1 MLLTISTTHQ
11 PATDLGY
18 LLFKHPDKCQTF
30 DLSFGTAQVFY
41 PEAGDTRCTVALVL
55 DINPVDLARGKAG
68 AKRQTLAAYVSD
80 RPYAAS
86 SFLSVAISQVFRT
99 AMTGRCEH
107 RQDLADTPIPLVA
120 KIPVLPSRGREGFL
134 RGLFE
139 PLGYQVDVCRLALDE
154 QFPDW
159 GNSSYFDVELT
170 QTIKLCD
177 LLRHLHVMIPVL
189 DDDKHYYVNE
199 DEIQKLLRHGEGWL
213 ATHPLKSEITSRY
226 LKRQR
231 GLTRDALAQIA
242 GEEVVAQTPQE
253 TPEEIVEKPMSLNQ
267 QRMETVIAA
276 LKTSGAQK
284 IVDLGCG
291 EGKLLKLLLQEP
303 TFSEILGMDVTYHAL
318 ESAQERVLARLPIH
332 QQGRLKLIQ
341 GSLNY
346 RDARIAGYD
355 AATVIEVIE
364 HMDLNRLRAFERVL
378 FEFAQPKLAIVTTPN
393 IEYNV
398 KFEQLPAGKLRHL
411 DHRFEWTRSE
421 FQHWAQEICS
431 NYKYSVEFGSIGEI
445 DPEVGSPTQ
454 MAIFRLELESS
465 AIGEILPTS

>member
-18 LLFKHPDKCQTF
+18 LLFKHPDKCQEF
-30 DLSFGTAQVFY
+30 NLSFGTARVFY
-41 PEAGDTRCTVALVL
+41 PEASDTKCTAALVL

-68 AKRQTLAAYVSD
+68 AKRQTLEAYVSD

-99 AMTGRCEH
+99 AMTGRCEQK
-107 RQDLADTPIPLVA
+107 QDIADTPIPLVA

-139 PLGYQVDVCRLALDE
+139 PLGYKVSVRRLALDE
-154 QFPDW
+154 TFPDW
-159 GNSSYFDVELT
+159 GNSSYFDVELSH
-170 QTIKLCD
+170 TIKLCD
-177 LLRHLHVMIPVL
+177 LLSHLHVMIPVL

-199 DEIQKLLRHGEGWL
+199 DEIEKLLRHGEGWL
-213 ATHPLKSEITSRY
+213 STHPLKEEITSRY

-242 GEEVVAQTPQE
+242 VEEVIEE
-253 TPEEIVEKPMSLNQ
+253 TPDLETSEEIIEKPISLNQ
-267 QRMETVIAA
+267 QRMETVVAA
-276 LKTSGAQK
+276 LKANGAQR

-291 EGKLLKLLLQEP
+291 EGKLLKLLLKEP
-303 TFSEILGMDVTYHAL
+303 TFQEILGMDVTYKSL
-318 ESAQERVLARLPIH
+318 EFAQERVLDKLPTH
-332 QQGRLKLIQ
+332 QKGRLQLIQ

-346 RDARIAGYD
+346 RDARITGYD

-364 HMDLNRLRAFERVL
+364 HMELDRLKAFERVL
-378 FEFAQPKLAIVTTPN
+378 FEFAQPKMAIVTTPN
-393 IEYNV
+393 VEYNV
-398 KFEQLPAGKLRHL
+398 KFENLPIGKLRHP

-421 FQHWAQEICS
+421 FQAWAQAVCDR
-431 NYKYSVEFGSIGEI
+431 YKYSVEFGSIGDI
-445 DPEVGSPTQ
+445 DSEVGSPTQ
-454 MAIFRLELESS
+454 MAIFQN
-465 AIGEILPTS
+465 IV

>member
-18 LLFKHPDKCQTF
+18 LLFKHPDKCQAF

-41 PEAGDTRCTVALVL
+41 PEASETKCTAALVL

-86 SFLSVAISQVFRT
+86 SFLSVAISQVFRS
-99 AMTGRCEH
+99 AMTGRCAEK
-107 RQDLADTPIPLVA
+107 QELADTPIPLVA

-139 PLGYQVDVCRLALDE
+139 PLGYQVNVRRLALDE
-154 QFPDW
+154 AFLDW

-170 QTIKLCD
+170 HTIRLSE
-177 LLRHLHVMIPVL
+177 LLSHLHVMIPVL

-199 DEIQKLLRHGEGWL
+199 DEIEKLLRHGEGWL
-213 ATHPLKSEITSRY
+213 ATHPLKEEITSRY

-242 GEEVVAQTPQE
+242 VEEIPVE
-253 TPEEIVEKPMSLNQ
+253 TPEQETSEDMIEKPISLNQ
-267 QRMETVIAA
+267 QRMEAVVDI
-276 LKTSGAQK
+276 LKTKGVQR

-291 EGKLLKLLLQEP
+291 EGKLLKLLLKEP
-303 TFSEILGMDVTYHAL
+303 TFTEILGMDVTYRSL
-318 ESAQERVLARLPIH
+318 EIAQERVLDKLPTH

-364 HMDLNRLRAFERVL
+364 HMELDRLAAFERVL
-378 FEFAQPKLAIVTTPN
+378 FEFARPKFAIVTTPN

-398 KFEQLPAGKLRHL
+398 KFENLPAGKLRHP
-411 DHRFEWTRSE
+411 DHRFEWTRSQ
-421 FQHWAQEICS
+421 FQNWAQAIS
-431 NYKYSVEFGSIGEI
+431 NKYKYSVEFGSIGEI
-445 DPEVGSPTQ
+445 DPIVGSPTQ
-454 MAIFRLELESS
+454 MAIFK
-465 AIGEILPTS
+465 AIV

>member
-18 LLFKHPDKCQTF
+18 LLFKHPAKCQAF
-30 DLSFGTAQVFY
+30 DLTFGTAQVFY
-41 PEAGDTRCTVALVL
+41 PEASDTRCTAALVL

-68 AKRQTLAAYVSD
+68 AKPQTLAAYVSD

-99 AMTGRCEH
+99 AMTGRCAEK
-107 RQDLADTPIPLVA
+107 QDLADTPIPLVA

-139 PLGYQVDVCRLALDE
+139 PLGYQVNVRRLPLDE
-154 QFPDW
+154 AFPEW

-170 QTIKLCD
+170 HTIKLCD
-177 LLRHLHVMIPVL
+177 LLSHLHVMIPVL

-199 DEIQKLLRHGEGWL
+199 DEIEKLLRHGEGWL
-213 ATHPLKSEITSRY
+213 STHPLKAEITSRY

-231 GLTRDALAQIA
+231 GLTIEALAQIA
-242 GEEVVAQTPQE
+242 VEEVPLEIPVE
-253 TPEEIVEKPMSLNQ
+253 TSEETIEQPISLNQ
-267 QRMETVIAA
+267 QRMETVIAV
-276 LKTSGAQK
+276 LKAHGVHK

-291 EGKLLKLLLQEP
+291 EGKLLKLLLKEP
-303 TFSEILGMDVTYHAL
+303 TFQSVLGMDVTYRAL
-318 ESAQERVLARLPIH
+318 EIAQQRVLEKLPPH
-332 QQGRLKLIQ
+332 QKGRLQLIQ

-364 HMDLNRLRAFERVL
+364 HMELDRLMAFERVL
-378 FEFAQPKLAIVTTPN
+378 FEFAKPKMAIVTTPN
-393 IEYNV
+393 VEYNV
-398 KFEQLPAGKLRHL
+398 KFENLPIGKFRHP
-411 DHRFEWTRSE
+411 DHRFEWTRIE
-421 FQHWAQEICS
+421 FQTWSQHIS
-431 NYKYSVEFGSIGEI
+431 SKYNYSVEFSSIGSI

-454 MAIFRLELESS
+454 MAIFTI
-465 AIGEILPTS
+465 AK

>member
-18 LLFKHPDKCQTF
+18 LLFKHPDKCQAF

-41 PEAGDTRCTVALVL
+41 PEASETKCTAALVL
-55 DINPVDLARGKAG
+55 DINPVDLARGKVG
-68 AKRQTLAAYVSD
+68 AKQQTLEAYVSD

-86 SFLSVAISQVFRT
+86 SFLSVAISQVFRS
-99 AMTGRCEH
+99 AMTGNCKD
-107 RQDLADTPIPLVA
+107 RQELADTEIPLVA
-120 KIPVLPSRGREGFL
+120 RIPVLPSRGREGFL

-139 PLGYQVDVCRLALDE
+139 PLGYEVNVRRLALDE
-154 QFPDW
+154 AFPDW

-170 QTIKLCD
+170 HTIKLSE
-177 LLRHLHVMIPVL
+177 LLSHLHVMIPVL

-199 DEIQKLLRHGEGWL
+199 DEIEKLLRHGEGWL
-213 ATHPLKSEITSRY
+213 GTHPLKEEITSRY

-242 GEEVVAQTPQE
+242 VEEVAVE
-253 TPEEIVEKPMSLNQ
+253 TPERETQEDIIEKPMSLNQ
-267 QRMETVIAA
+267 QRMETVVAA
-276 LKTSGAQK
+276 LKANGVQK

-291 EGKLLKLLLQEP
+291 EGKLLKLLLKEP
-303 TFSEILGMDVTYHAL
+303 TFQSILGMDVTYRSL
-318 ESAQERVLARLPIH
+318 EIARERVLDKLPTH
-332 QQGRLKLIQ
+332 QQGRLQLIQ

-364 HMDLNRLRAFERVL
+364 HMELDRLAAFERVL
-378 FEFAQPKLAIVTTPN
+378 FEFAKPRIAIVTTPN

-398 KFEQLPAGKLRHL
+398 KFENLPAGKLRHP

-421 FQHWAQEICS
+421 FQTWAQAIS
-431 NYKYSVEFGSIGEI
+431 NKYKYNVEFGSIGEI
-445 DPEVGSPTQ
+445 DAEVGSPTQ
-454 MAIFRLELESS
+454 MAIFISK
-465 AIGEILPTS
+465 

>member
-18 LLFKHPDKCQTF
+18 LLFKHPDKCQAF
-30 DLSFGTAQVFY
+30 NLAFGTAQVFY
-41 PEAGDTRCTVALVL
+41 PEASDTKCTAALVL

-99 AMTGRCEH
+99 AMTGRCE
-107 RQDLADTPIPLVA
+107 QKPELADTPIPLVA

-139 PLGYQVDVCRLALDE
+139 PLGYQVNVRRLALDDA
-154 QFPDW
+154 FPDW
-159 GNSSYFDVELT
+159 GHSSYFDVELSH
-170 QTIKLCD
+170 TIKLSE
-177 LLRHLHVMIPVL
+177 LLSHLHVMIPVL

-199 DEIQKLLRHGEGWL
+199 DEIEKLLRHGEGWL
-213 ATHPLKSEITSRY
+213 STHPLKEEITSRY

-242 GEEVVAQTPQE
+242 IEEVAEE
-253 TPEEIVEKPMSLNQ
+253 TPDRETSEDIIEKPISLNQ
-267 QRMETVIAA
+267 QRMETVVAA
-276 LKTSGAQK
+276 LKASGVQK

-291 EGKLLKLLLQEP
+291 EGKLLKLLLKEP
-303 TFSEILGMDVTYHAL
+303 TFPEILGMDVTYKSL
-318 ESAQERVLARLPIH
+318 EFAQERVLDKLPTH
-332 QQGRLKLIQ
+332 QKGRLQLIQ

-364 HMDLNRLRAFERVL
+364 HMELDRLKAFERVL
-378 FEFAQPKLAIVTTPN
+378 FEFARPKIAIVTTPN

-398 KFEQLPAGKLRHL
+398 KFENLPVGKLRHP
-411 DHRFEWTRSE
+411 DHRFEWTRVE
-421 FQHWAQEICS
+421 FQNWAQEIS
-431 NYKYSVEFGSIGEI
+431 ERYKYSVEFGSIGII
-445 DPEVGSPTQ
+445 DPEIGSPTQ
-454 MAIFRLELESS
+454 MAIFT
-465 AIGEILPTS
+465 AKV

>member
-18 LLFKHPDKCQTF
+18 LLFKHPDKCQAF

-41 PEAGDTRCTVALVL
+41 PEASETKCTAALVL

-68 AKRQTLAAYVSD
+68 AKKQTLEAYVSD

-86 SFLSVAISQVFRT
+86 SFLSVAISQVFRS
-99 AMTGRCEH
+99 AMTGNCKD
-107 RQDLADTPIPLVA
+107 RQELADTPIPLVA

-139 PLGYQVDVCRLALDE
+139 PLGYQVNVRRLALDE
-154 QFPDW
+154 AFPDW

-170 QTIKLCD
+170 HTIRLSE
-177 LLRHLHVMIPVL
+177 LLSHLHVMIPVL

-199 DEIQKLLRHGEGWL
+199 DEIEKLLRHGEGWL
-213 ATHPLKSEITSRY
+213 GTHPLKEEITSRY

-242 GEEVVAQTPQE
+242 VEEVAVE
-253 TPEEIVEKPMSLNQ
+253 TPERENQEDIIEKPISLNQ
-267 QRMETVIAA
+267 QRMEAVVNV
-276 LKTSGAQK
+276 LKANGVQK

-291 EGKLLKLLLQEP
+291 EGKLLKLLLKEP
-303 TFSEILGMDVTYHAL
+303 TFQSILGMDVTYRSL
-318 ESAQERVLARLPIH
+318 EIAQERVLDKLPTH
-332 QQGRLKLIQ
+332 QKGRLQLIQ

-364 HMDLNRLRAFERVL
+364 HMELDRLKAFERVL
-378 FEFAQPKLAIVTTPN
+378 FEFAKPRIAIVTTPN

-398 KFEQLPAGKLRHL
+398 KFENLPVGKLRHP

-421 FQHWAQEICS
+421 FQNWAQAIS
-431 NYKYSVEFGSIGEI
+431 DKYQYSVEFGSIGEI
-445 DPEVGSPTQ
+445 DAEVGSPTQ
-454 MAIFRLELESS
+454 MALF
-465 AIGEILPTS
+465 TVK

>member
-18 LLFKHPDKCQTF
+18 LLFKHPDKCQAF

-41 PEAGDTRCTVALVL
+41 PEASDTKCTAALVL

-99 AMTGRCEH
+99 AMTGRCEQK
-107 RQDLADTPIPLVA
+107 QDLADTPIPLVA

-139 PLGYQVDVCRLALDE
+139 PLGYQVNVRRLALDE
-154 QFPDW
+154 TFPDW

-170 QTIKLCD
+170 HTIKLSD
-177 LLRHLHVMIPVL
+177 LLSHLHVMIPVL

-199 DEIQKLLRHGEGWL
+199 DEIEKLLRHGEGWL
-213 ATHPLKSEITSRY
+213 ATHPLKEEITSRY

-242 GEEVVAQTPQE
+242 IEEVAEE
-253 TPEEIVEKPMSLNQ
+253 TPDRETQEEIIEKPISLNQ
-267 QRMETVIAA
+267 QRMETVVAA
-276 LKTSGAQK
+276 LKANGVQK

-291 EGKLLKLLLQEP
+291 EGKLLKLLLKEP
-303 TFSEILGMDVTYHAL
+303 TFQEILGMDVTYKSL
-318 ESAQERVLARLPIH
+318 EFAQERVLDKLPTH
-332 QQGRLKLIQ
+332 QKGRLQLIQ

-355 AATVIEVIE
+355 VATVIEVIE
-364 HMDLNRLRAFERVL
+364 HMELDRLKAFERVL
-378 FEFAQPKLAIVTTPN
+378 FEFARPKIAIVTTPN

-398 KFEQLPAGKLRHL
+398 KFENLPVGKLRHP
-411 DHRFEWTRSE
+411 DHRFEWTRGE
-421 FQHWAQEICS
+421 FQNWAQVIS
-431 NYKYSVEFGSIGEI
+431 ANYKYSVEFGSIGDI

-454 MAIFRLELESS
+454 MAIFKVIAS
-465 AIGEILPTS
+465 

>member
-18 LLFKHPDKCQTF
+18 LLFKHPDKCQSF
-30 DLSFGTAQVFY
+30 DLNFGTAEVFY
-41 PEAGDTRCTVALVL
+41 PEASAEKCTAALVL
-55 DINPVDLARGKAG
+55 DINPVDLARGKVG
-68 AKRQTLAAYVSD
+68 AKRQQTLEAYVSD

-99 AMTGRCEH
+99 AMTGRCEQ

-120 KIPVLPSRGREGFL
+120 KIPVLPSRGRESFL

-139 PLGYQVDVCRLALDE
+139 PLGYQVRVQRLTLDDA
-154 QFPDW
+154 FPEW

-170 QTIKLCD
+170 NTIRLRD
-177 LLRHLHVMIPVL
+177 LLSHLHVMIPVL

-199 DEIQKLLRHGEGWL
+199 DEIEKLLRHGEGWL
-213 ATHPLKSEITSRY
+213 DSHPLKIEIVSRY

-231 GLTRDALAQIA
+231 GLTRAALAQISA
-242 GEEVVAQTPQE
+242 EEAAVE
-253 TPEEIVEKPMSLNQ
+253 TPERESHEDIIEQPMSLNQ
-267 QRMETVIAA
+267 QRLETVVAT
-276 LKTSGAQK
+276 LKAHGVQK

-291 EGKLLKLLLQEP
+291 EGKLLKLLLTEP
-303 TFSEILGMDVTYHAL
+303 TFQEILGMDVTYSSL
-318 ESAQERVLARLPIH
+318 EIAQERVLEKLPIH

-364 HMDLNRLRAFERVL
+364 HLELDRLQAFERVL
-378 FEFAQPKLAIVTTPN
+378 FEFAQPRLAIVTTPN
-393 IEYNV
+393 VEYNV
-398 KFEQLPAGKLRHL
+398 KFENLPPGKLRHL

-421 FQHWAQEICS
+421 FEIWAREIS
-431 NYKYSVEFGSIGEI
+431 TKYNYGVEFGSIGNL
-445 DPEVGSPTQ
+445 DPLVGAPTQ
-454 MAIFRLELESS
+454 MAIFKLIEN
-465 AIGEILPTS
+465 

>member
-18 LLFKHPDKCQTF
+18 LLFKHPDKCQAF
-30 DLSFGTAQVFY
+30 NLAFGTAQVFY
-41 PEAGDTRCTVALVL
+41 PEASDTKCTAAMVL

-68 AKRQTLAAYVSD
+68 AKKQTLAAYVSD

-99 AMTGRCEH
+99 AMTGRCE
-107 RQDLADTPIPLVA
+107 QKPDLADTPIPLVA

-139 PLGYQVDVCRLALDE
+139 PLGYQVNVRRLALDE
-154 QFPDW
+154 AFPDW

-170 QTIKLCD
+170 HTIKLSD
-177 LLRHLHVMIPVL
+177 LLSHLHVMIPVL

-199 DEIQKLLRHGEGWL
+199 DEIEKLLRHGEGWL
-213 ATHPLKSEITSRY
+213 ATHPLKEEITSRY

-242 GEEVVAQTPQE
+242 IEEVIKE
-253 TPEEIVEKPMSLNQ
+253 TPDLETSEDIIEKPISLNQ
-267 QRMETVIAA
+267 QRMETVVAA
-276 LKTSGAQK
+276 LQANGAHR

-291 EGKLLKLLLQEP
+291 EGKLLKLLLKEP
-303 TFSEILGMDVTYHAL
+303 TFQEILGMDVTYKSL
-318 ESAQERVLARLPIH
+318 EFAQERVLDKLPTH
-332 QQGRLKLIQ
+332 QKGRLQLIQ

-364 HMDLNRLRAFERVL
+364 HMELDRLKAFERVL
-378 FEFAQPKLAIVTTPN
+378 FEFARPKIAIVTTPN
-393 IEYNV
+393 VEYNV
-398 KFEQLPAGKLRHL
+398 KFENLPAGKLRHP
-411 DHRFEWTRSE
+411 DHRFEWTRAE
-421 FQHWAQEICS
+421 FQNWAQLIS
-431 NYKYSVEFGSIGEI
+431 DRYKYSVEFESIGDV
-445 DPEVGSPTQ
+445 DPALGSPTQ
-454 MAIFRLELESS
+454 MAIFT
-465 AIGEILPTS
+465 ATV

>member
-18 LLFKHPDKCQTF
+18 LLFKHPDKCQAF
-30 DLSFGTAQVFY
+30 NLAFGTAQVFY
-41 PEAGDTRCTVALVL
+41 PEASETKCTAALVL

-68 AKRQTLAAYVSD
+68 AKRQTLEAYVSD

-99 AMTGRCEH
+99 AMTGRCEQK
-107 RQDLADTPIPLVA
+107 QDVADTPIPLVA
-120 KIPVLPSRGREGFL
+120 RIPVLPSRGREGFL

-139 PLGYQVDVCRLALDE
+139 PLGYQVNLQRLALDAA
-154 QFPDW
+154 FPDW

-170 QTIKLCD
+170 HTIKLSE
-177 LLRHLHVMIPVL
+177 LLSHLHVMIPVL

-199 DEIQKLLRHGEGWL
+199 DEIEKLLRHGEGWL
-213 ATHPLKSEITSRY
+213 ATHPLKEEITSRY

-242 GEEVVAQTPQE
+242 IEEVIKE
-253 TPEEIVEKPMSLNQ
+253 TPDRETSEDIIEKPISLNQ
-267 QRMETVIAA
+267 QRMETVVAA
-276 LKTSGAQK
+276 LKANGVQK

-291 EGKLLKLLLQEP
+291 EGKLLKLLLKEP
-303 TFSEILGMDVTYHAL
+303 TFQEILGMDVTYRSL
-318 ESAQERVLARLPIH
+318 EFARERVLDKLPTH
-332 QQGRLKLIQ
+332 QKGRLQLIQ

-346 RDARIAGYD
+346 RDTRIASYD

-364 HMDLNRLRAFERVL
+364 HMELDRLKNFERVL
-378 FEFAQPKLAIVTTPN
+378 FEYAQPHIAIVTTPN

-398 KFEQLPAGKLRHL
+398 KFENLPVGKLRHP
-411 DHRFEWTRSE
+411 DHRFEWTRIE
-421 FQHWAQEICS
+421 FQNWAQLIS
-431 NYKYSVEFGSIGEI
+431 DRYKYSVEFGSIGDI
-445 DPEVGSPTQ
+445 DPIVGAPTQ
-454 MAIFRLELESS
+454 MVIF
-465 AIGEILPTS
+465 TKVT

>member
-18 LLFKHPDKCQTF
+18 LLFKHPDKCQAF
-30 DLSFGTAQVFY
+30 DLSFGTARVFY
-41 PEAGDTRCTVALVL
+41 PEASDTKCTAALVL

-68 AKRQTLAAYVSD
+68 AKRQTLEAYVSD

-99 AMTGRCEH
+99 AMTGRCEQ

-139 PLGYQVDVCRLALDE
+139 PLGYQVRVRRLTLDAA
-154 QFPDW
+154 FPDW
-159 GNSSYFDVELT
+159 GNSSYYDVELT
-170 QTIKLCD
+170 HTIKLCD
-177 LLRHLHVMIPVL
+177 LLSHLHVMIPVL

-199 DEIQKLLRHGEGWL
+199 DEIEKLLRHGEGWL
-213 ATHPLKSEITSRY
+213 ATHPLKEEITSRY

-231 GLTRDALAQIA
+231 GLTRDALAQISI
-242 GEEVVAQTPQE
+242 EEIAVETAEQE
-253 TPEEIVEKPMSLNQ
+253 TSEEIIEKPISLNQ
-267 QRMETVIAA
+267 QRMETVVAA
-276 LKTSGAQK
+276 LKTNGVQR

-291 EGKLLKLLLQEP
+291 EGKLLKLLLKEP
-303 TFSEILGMDVTYHAL
+303 TFQEILGMDVTYRSL
-318 ESAQERVLARLPIH
+318 ELATERVLDRLPTH
-332 QQGRLKLIQ
+332 QKGRLQLIQ

-364 HMDLNRLRAFERVL
+364 HMELDRLAAFERVL
-378 FEFAQPKLAIVTTPN
+378 FEFAQPRIAIVTTPN

-398 KFEQLPAGKLRHL
+398 KFDNLPADKLRHP
-411 DHRFEWTRSE
+411 DHRFEWTRAE
-421 FQHWAQEICS
+421 FQNWAKLIVDRYQ
-431 NYKYSVEFGSIGEI
+431 YSVEFHSIGNV

-454 MAIFRLELESS
+454 MAIF
-465 AIGEILPTS
+465 TVT

>member
-18 LLFKHPDKCQTF
+18 LLFKHPDKCQAFNLT
-30 DLSFGTAQVFY
+30 FGTAHVFY
-41 PEAGDTRCTVALVL
+41 PEASDTKCTAALVL

-68 AKRQTLAAYVSD
+68 ANRQTLAAYVSD

-99 AMTGRCEH
+99 AMTGRCEQK
-107 RQDLADTPIPLVA
+107 QDLADTPIPLVA

-139 PLGYQVDVCRLALDE
+139 PLGYEVNVRRLALDE
-154 QFPDW
+154 AFPDW

-170 QTIKLCD
+170 HTIKLSD
-177 LLRHLHVMIPVL
+177 LLSHLHVMIPVL

-199 DEIQKLLRHGEGWL
+199 DEIEKLLRHGEGWL
-213 ATHPLKSEITSRY
+213 STHPLKEEITSRY

-242 GEEVVAQTPQE
+242 IEEVAEE
-253 TPEEIVEKPMSLNQ
+253 TPDRETSEDIIEKPISLNQ
-267 QRMETVIAA
+267 QRMETVVAT
-276 LKTSGAQK
+276 LKANGVQK

-291 EGKLLKLLLQEP
+291 EGKLLKLLLKEP
-303 TFSEILGMDVTYHAL
+303 TFQSILGMDVTYKSL
-318 ESAQERVLARLPIH
+318 EFARERVLDKLPTH
-332 QQGRLKLIQ
+332 QKGRLQLIQ

-364 HMDLNRLRAFERVL
+364 HMELDRLQAFERVL
-378 FEFAQPKLAIVTTPN
+378 FEFARPKIAIVTTPN

-398 KFEQLPAGKLRHL
+398 KFENLPVGKLRHP
-411 DHRFEWTRSE
+411 DHRFEWTRVE
-421 FQHWAQEICS
+421 FQDWAQGVGNS
-431 NYKYSVEFGSIGEI
+431 YKYSVEFGSIGEL

-454 MAIFRLELESS
+454 MVIFTAEYS
-465 AIGEILPTS
+465 

>member
-1 MLLTISTTHQ
+1 MLLTISSTHQ

-18 LLFKHPDKCQTF
+18 LLFKHPDKCQAF

-41 PEAGDTRCTVALVL
+41 PEASDTKCTVALVL

-99 AMTGRCEH
+99 AMTGRCEQ

-139 PLGYQVDVCRLALDE
+139 PLGYQVNVRRLALDPA
-154 QFPDW
+154 FPDW

-170 QTIKLCD
+170 HTIKLCD
-177 LLRHLHVMIPVL
+177 LLSHLHVMIPVL

-199 DEIQKLLRHGEGWL
+199 DEIEKLLRHGEGWL
-213 ATHPLKSEITSRY
+213 ATHPLKAEITSRY

-242 GEEVVAQTPQE
+242 VEELPVE
-253 TPEEIVEKPMSLNQ
+253 TPERETQEEIIEKPMSLNQ
-267 QRMETVIAA
+267 QRMETVVAA
-276 LKTSGAQK
+276 LTANGANK

-291 EGKLLKLLLQEP
+291 EGKLLKLLLKEP
-303 TFSEILGMDVTYHAL
+303 TFQSILGMDVTYRSL
-318 ESAQERVLARLPIH
+318 EFAQERVLDKLPTH
-332 QQGRLKLIQ
+332 QQGRLQLIQ

-364 HMDLNRLRAFERVL
+364 HMELDRLRAFERVL
-378 FEFAQPKLAIVTTPN
+378 FEFAQPRIAIVTTPN

-398 KFEQLPAGKLRHL
+398 KFENLPTGKLRHP

-421 FQHWAQEICS
+421 FQNWAQLIIDR
-431 NYKYSVEFGSIGEI
+431 YKYSVEFRAIGEL
-445 DPEVGSPTQ
+445 DAEVGSPTQ
-454 MAIFRLELESS
+454 MAIFT
-465 AIGEILPTS
+465 AIV

>member
-18 LLFKHPDKCQTF
+18 LLFKHPDKCQAF
-30 DLSFGTAQVFY
+30 NLSFGTAQVFY
-41 PEAGDTRCTVALVL
+41 PEASDTKCTAALVL

-99 AMTGRCEH
+99 AMTGRCE
-107 RQDLADTPIPLVA
+107 QKPDLADTPIPLVA

-139 PLGYQVDVCRLALDE
+139 PLGYEVNVRRLALDE
-154 QFPDW
+154 TFPDW

-170 QTIKLCD
+170 HTIKLSD
-177 LLRHLHVMIPVL
+177 LLSHLHVMIPVL

-199 DEIQKLLRHGEGWL
+199 DEIEKLLRHGEGWL
-213 ATHPLKSEITSRY
+213 ATHPLKEEITSRY

-242 GEEVVAQTPQE
+242 VEEVPEE
-253 TPEEIVEKPMSLNQ
+253 TPDRETSEDIIEKPISLNQ
-267 QRMETVIAA
+267 QRMENVVAA
-276 LKTSGAQK
+276 LKENGVQK

-291 EGKLLKLLLQEP
+291 EGKLLKLLLKEP
-303 TFSEILGMDVTYHAL
+303 TFQEILGMDVTYKSL
-318 ESAQERVLARLPIH
+318 EFAQERVLDKLPTH
-332 QQGRLKLIQ
+332 QKGRLQLIQ

-364 HMDLNRLRAFERVL
+364 HMELDRLKAFERVL
-378 FEFAQPKLAIVTTPN
+378 FEFARPKIAIVTTPN
-393 IEYNV
+393 VEYNV
-398 KFEQLPAGKLRHL
+398 KFENLPAGKLRHP
-411 DHRFEWTRSE
+411 DHRFEWTRAE
-421 FQHWAQEICS
+421 FQTWAKLISDRYQ
-431 NYKYSVEFGSIGEI
+431 YSVEFGSIGNI

-454 MAIFRLELESS
+454 MAIFKTIAS
-465 AIGEILPTS
+465 

>member
-18 LLFKHPDKCQTF
+18 LLFKHPDKCQAF
-30 DLSFGTAQVFY
+30 DLAFGTAQVFY
-41 PEAGDTRCTVALVL
+41 PEASDTKCTAALVL

-99 AMTGRCEH
+99 AMTGRCEQ
-107 RQDLADTPIPLVA
+107 RPDLADTPIPLVA

-139 PLGYQVDVCRLALDE
+139 PLGYQVDVQRLALDTA
-154 QFPDW
+154 FPDW

-170 QTIKLCD
+170 HTIKLCD
-177 LLRHLHVMIPVL
+177 LLSHLHVMIPVL

-199 DEIQKLLRHGEGWL
+199 DEIEKLLRHGEGWL
-213 ATHPLKSEITSRY
+213 STHPLKEEITSRY

-242 GEEVVAQTPQE
+242 IEEVTEETPDRE
-253 TPEEIVEKPMSLNQ
+253 TPEDIIEKPISLNQ
-267 QRMETVIAA
+267 QRMETVVAA
-276 LKTSGAQK
+276 LTANGVQK

-291 EGKLLKLLLQEP
+291 EGKLLKLLLKEP
-303 TFSEILGMDVTYHAL
+303 TFQSILGMDVTYRSL
-318 ESAQERVLARLPIH
+318 EFAQERVLDRLPTH
-332 QQGRLKLIQ
+332 QKGRLQLIQ
-341 GSLNY
+341 GSLTY

-364 HMDLNRLRAFERVL
+364 HMELDRLTAF
-378 FEFAQPKLAIVTTPN
+378 AS
-393 IEYNV
+393 
-398 KFEQLPAGKLRHL
+398 
-411 DHRFEWTRSE
+411 RS
-421 FQHWAQEICS
+421 
-431 NYKYSVEFGSIGEI
+431 
-445 DPEVGSPTQ
+445 
-454 MAIFRLELESS
+454 
-465 AIGEILPTS
+465 

>member
-18 LLFKHPDKCQTF
+18 LLFKHPEKCQAF
-30 DLSFGTAQVFY
+30 DLAFGTAQVFY
-41 PEAGDTRCTVALVL
+41 PEATETKCTAALVL

-68 AKRQTLAAYVSD
+68 ANRQTLAAYVSD

-99 AMTGRCEH
+99 AMMGRCEQK
-107 RQDLADTPIPLVA
+107 QDLADTPIPLVA

-139 PLGYQVDVCRLALDE
+139 PLGYTVNVHRLELDPA
-154 QFPDW
+154 FPDW

-170 QTIKLCD
+170 HTIKLCE
-177 LLRHLHVMIPVL
+177 LLSHLHVMIPVL

-199 DEIQKLLRHGEGWL
+199 DEIEKLLRHGAGWL
-213 ATHPLKSEITSRY
+213 ATHPLKAEITSRY

-242 GEEVVAQTPQE
+242 VEEVAATPEQE
-253 TPEEIVEKPMSLNQ
+253 TLEEIVEQPISLNQ
-267 QRMETVIAA
+267 QRMETVVAT
-276 LKTSGAQK
+276 LKTNGVQR

-291 EGKLLKLLLQEP
+291 EGKLLKLLLKEP
-303 TFSEILGMDVTYHAL
+303 TFQEILGMDVTYRAL
-318 ESAQERVLARLPIH
+318 EIAQERVLAKLPNH
-332 QQGRLKLIQ
+332 QKGRLQLIQ

-364 HMDLNRLRAFERVL
+364 HLELDRLKAFERVL
-378 FEFAQPKLAIVTTPN
+378 FEFAQPRIAIVTTPN
-393 IEYNV
+393 VEYNV
-398 KFEQLPAGKLRHL
+398 KFEQLPAGKLRHP

-421 FQHWAQEICS
+421 FHNWAQSIS
-431 NYKYSVEFGSIGEI
+431 DRYKYMVKFGSIGSI
-445 DPEVGSPTQ
+445 DPVVGSPTQ
-454 MAIFRLELESS
+454 MAIFT
-465 AIGEILPTS
+465 AI

>member
-18 LLFKHPDKCQTF
+18 LLFKHPDKCQAF
-30 DLSFGTAQVFY
+30 NLSFGTAQVFY
-41 PEAGDTRCTVALVL
+41 PEASDTKCTAALVL

-68 AKRQTLAAYVSD
+68 AKKQTLAAYVSD

-99 AMTGRCEH
+99 AMTGRCE
-107 RQDLADTPIPLVA
+107 QKPDLADTPIPLVA

-139 PLGYQVDVCRLALDE
+139 PLGYQVDVRRLALDE
-154 QFPDW
+154 AFPDW

-170 QTIKLCD
+170 HTIKLCD
-177 LLRHLHVMIPVL
+177 LLSHLHVMIPVL

-199 DEIQKLLRHGEGWL
+199 DEIEKLLRHGEGWL
-213 ATHPLKSEITSRY
+213 STHPLKEEITSRY

-242 GEEVVAQTPQE
+242 IEEVPEE
-253 TPEEIVEKPMSLNQ
+253 TPDRETSEDIIEKPISLNQ
-267 QRMETVIAA
+267 QRMETVVAT
-276 LKTSGAQK
+276 LKANGVNK

-291 EGKLLKLLLQEP
+291 EGKLLKLLLKEP
-303 TFSEILGMDVTYHAL
+303 TFQEILGMDVTYKSL
-318 ESAQERVLARLPIH
+318 EFAQERVLDKLPTH
-332 QQGRLKLIQ
+332 QKGRLQLIQ

-364 HMDLNRLRAFERVL
+364 HMELDRLKAFERVL
-378 FEFAQPKLAIVTTPN
+378 FEFARPKIAIVTTPN

-398 KFEQLPAGKLRHL
+398 KFENLPAGKLRHP
-411 DHRFEWTRSE
+411 DHRFEWTRAE
-421 FQHWAQEICS
+421 FQNWAQLIS
-431 NYKYSVEFGSIGEI
+431 DRYKYNVEFGSIGDV
-445 DPEVGSPTQ
+445 DPDVGSPTQ
-454 MAIFRLELESS
+454 MAIFKTIAS
-465 AIGEILPTS
+465 

>member
-18 LLFKHPDKCQTF
+18 LLFKHPEKCQAF
-30 DLSFGTAQVFY
+30 ELSFGTAQVFY
-41 PEAGDTRCTVALVL
+41 PEASETSCTAALVL

-68 AKRQTLAAYVSD
+68 AKRQTLEAYVSD

-99 AMTGRCEH
+99 AMTGRCAEK
-107 RQDLADTPIPLVA
+107 QDLADTPIPLVA
-120 KIPVLPSRGREGFL
+120 RIPVLPSRGREGFL

-139 PLGYQVDVCRLALDE
+139 PLGYQVRVQRLELDTA
-154 QFPDW
+154 FPDW
-159 GNSSYFDVELT
+159 GNSSYYDVELT
-170 QTIKLCD
+170 HTIKLCD
-177 LLRHLHVMIPVL
+177 LLSHLHVMIPVL

-199 DEIQKLLRHGEGWL
+199 DEIEKLLRHGEGWL
-213 ATHPLKSEITSRY
+213 STHPLKAEITSRY

-242 GEEVVAQTPQE
+242 VEEVATATPEQE
-253 TPEEIVEKPMSLNQ
+253 TQEEIIEQPLSLNQ
-267 QRMETVIAA
+267 QRMESVVAV
-276 LKTSGAQK
+276 LKANSVQK

-291 EGKLLKLLLQEP
+291 EGKLLKLLLKEP
-303 TFSEILGMDVTYHAL
+303 TFSEILGMDVTFRSL
-318 ESAQERVLARLPIH
+318 EYAQERVLERLPSH
-332 QQGRLKLIQ
+332 QKGRLQLIQ
-341 GSLNY
+341 GSLTY

-364 HMDLNRLRAFERVL
+364 HMELDRLPAFERVL
-378 FEFAQPKLAIVTTPN
+378 FEFAQPRLAIVTTPN

-398 KFEQLPAGKLRHL
+398 KFENLPIGKLRHP
-411 DHRFEWTRSE
+411 DHRFEWTRVE
-421 FQHWAQEICS
+421 FQTWAQLVS
-431 NYKYSVEFGSIGEI
+431 DRYKYSVEFQPIGNV

-454 MAIFRLELESS
+454 MAIFI
-465 AIGEILPTS
+465 ATA

>member
-18 LLFKHPDKCQTF
+18 LLFKHPDKCQSF
-30 DLSFGTAQVFY
+30 NLAFGTAQVFY
-41 PEAGDTRCTVALVL
+41 PEASDTKCTAALVL

-99 AMTGRCEH
+99 AMTGRCE
-107 RQDLADTPIPLVA
+107 QKPDLAATPIPLVA

-139 PLGYQVDVCRLALDE
+139 PLGYQVNVRRLALDE
-154 QFPDW
+154 AFPDW

-170 QTIKLCD
+170 HTIKLCD
-177 LLRHLHVMIPVL
+177 LLSHLHVMIPVL

-199 DEIQKLLRHGEGWL
+199 DEIEKLLRHGEGWL
-213 ATHPLKSEITSRY
+213 STHPLKEEITSRY

-242 GEEVVAQTPQE
+242 IEEVPEE
-253 TPEEIVEKPMSLNQ
+253 TPDRETSEDIIEKPISLNQ
-267 QRMETVIAA
+267 QRIETVVAT
-276 LKTSGAQK
+276 LKANGVNK

-291 EGKLLKLLLQEP
+291 EGKLLKLLLKEP
-303 TFSEILGMDVTYHAL
+303 TFQAILGMDVTYKSL
-318 ESAQERVLARLPIH
+318 EFAQERVLDKLPMH
-332 QQGRLKLIQ
+332 QKGRLQLIQ

-364 HMDLNRLRAFERVL
+364 HMELDRLKAFERVL
-378 FEFAQPKLAIVTTPN
+378 FEFARPKIAIVTTPN

-398 KFEQLPAGKLRHL
+398 KFENLPAGKLRHP
-411 DHRFEWTRSE
+411 DHRFEWTRAE
-421 FQHWAQEICS
+421 FQAWAQLIS
-431 NYKYSVEFGSIGEI
+431 DRYKYNVEFGSIGNV
-445 DPEVGSPTQ
+445 DPVVGSPTQ
-454 MAIFRLELESS
+454 MAIFI
-465 AIGEILPTS
+465 ATV

>member
-18 LLFKHPDKCQTF
+18 LLFKHPDKCQAF
-30 DLSFGTAQVFY
+30 DLAFGTARVFY
-41 PEAGDTRCTVALVL
+41 PEASDTKCTAALVL

-99 AMTGRCEH
+99 AMTGRCAEK
-107 RQDLADTPIPLVA
+107 QDLADTPIPLVA
-120 KIPVLPSRGREGFL
+120 RIPVLPSRGREGFL

-139 PLGYQVDVCRLALDE
+139 PLGYQVRVSRLALDSA
-154 QFPDW
+154 FPEW

-170 QTIKLCD
+170 HTIKLCD
-177 LLRHLHVMIPVL
+177 LLSHLHVMIPVL

-199 DEIQKLLRHGEGWL
+199 DEIEKLLRHGEGWL
-213 ATHPLKSEITSRY
+213 STHPLKQEITSRY

-231 GLTRDALAQIA
+231 GLTLEALAQIA
-242 GEEVVAQTPQE
+242 VEEIPVE
-253 TPEEIVEKPMSLNQ
+253 TPEQATSEDEIEKPISLNQ
-267 QRMETVIAA
+267 QRMEAVVAA
-276 LKTSGAQK
+276 LIANGVQK

-291 EGKLLKLLLQEP
+291 EGKLLKLLLKEP
-303 TFSEILGMDVTYHAL
+303 TFQSVLGMDVTYRAL
-318 ESAQERVLARLPIH
+318 EIAQQRVLDKLPVH
-332 QQGRLKLIQ
+332 QKGRLQLIQ

-364 HMDLNRLRAFERVL
+364 HMELDRLPAFERVL
-378 FEFAQPKLAIVTTPN
+378 FEFAKPKIAIVTTPN

-398 KFEQLPAGKLRHL
+398 KFENLPVGKLRHA
-411 DHRFEWTRSE
+411 DHRFEWTRVE
-421 FQHWAQEICS
+421 FQTWAQDIS
-431 NYKYSVEFGSIGEI
+431 NKYNYSVEFSSIGSI

-454 MAIFRLELESS
+454 MAIFTI
-465 AIGEILPTS
+465 AC

>member
-18 LLFKHPDKCQTF
+18 LLFKHPDKCQAF
-30 DLSFGTAQVFY
+30 DLAFGTAQVFY
-41 PEAGDTRCTVALVL
+41 PEASDTKCTAALVL

-99 AMTGRCEH
+99 AMTGRCEQK
-107 RQDLADTPIPLVA
+107 QDLANTPIPLVA
-120 KIPVLPSRGREGFL
+120 RILVLPSRGREGFL

-139 PLGYQVDVCRLALDE
+139 PLGYEVDVRRLALDE
-154 QFPDW
+154 TFPDW
-159 GNSSYFDVELT
+159 GDSSYFDVELRH
-170 QTIKLCD
+170 TIKLCD
-177 LLRHLHVMIPVL
+177 LLSHLHVMIPVL

-199 DEIQKLLRHGEGWL
+199 DEIEKLLRHGEGWL
-213 ATHPLKSEITSRY
+213 ATHPLKAEITSRY
-226 LKRQR
+226 LKHQR

-242 GEEVVAQTPQE
+242 IEEVTEESPDRE
-253 TPEEIVEKPMSLNQ
+253 TSEDIIEQPISLNQ
-267 QRMETVIAA
+267 QRLATVIAT
-276 LKTSGAQK
+276 LKINSAQK

-303 TFSEILGMDVTYHAL
+303 TFQSILGMDVTYRSL
-318 ESAQERVLARLPIH
+318 EYAQERVIERLPTH
-332 QQGRLKLIQ
+332 QKGRLQLIQ

-364 HMDLNRLRAFERVL
+364 HMKLDRLPAFERVL
-378 FEFAQPKLAIVTTPN
+378 FEFARPKIAIVTTPN

-398 KFEQLPAGKLRHL
+398 KFENLPVGKLRHP
-411 DHRFEWTRSE
+411 DRRFEWTRVE
-421 FQHWAQEICS
+421 FQAWARLITDRYQ
-431 NYKYSVEFGSIGEI
+431 YSVEFESIGNV

-454 MAIFRLELESS
+454 MAIFK
-465 AIGEILPTS
+465 AIG

>member
-18 LLFKHPDKCQTF
+18 LLFKHPDKCQAF
-30 DLSFGTAQVFY
+30 NLAFGTAQVFY
-41 PEAGDTRCTVALVL
+41 PEASDTICTAALVL

-99 AMTGRCEH
+99 AMTGRCE
-107 RQDLADTPIPLVA
+107 QKPELADTPIPLVA

-139 PLGYQVDVCRLALDE
+139 PLGYKVNVRRLALDE
-154 QFPDW
+154 AFPDW
-159 GNSSYFDVELT
+159 GNSAYFDVELSH
-170 QTIKLCD
+170 TIKLSE
-177 LLRHLHVMIPVL
+177 LLSHLHVMIPVL

-199 DEIQKLLRHGEGWL
+199 DEIEKLLRHGEGWL
-213 ATHPLKSEITSRY
+213 ATHPLKEEITSRY

-242 GEEVVAQTPQE
+242 IEEVIEE
-253 TPEEIVEKPMSLNQ
+253 TPDRETSEDIIEKPISLNQ
-267 QRMETVIAA
+267 QRMETVVAA
-276 LKTSGAQK
+276 LKAHGAHR

-291 EGKLLKLLLQEP
+291 EGKLLKLLLKEP
-303 TFSEILGMDVTYHAL
+303 SFQEILGMDVTYKSL
-318 ESAQERVLARLPIH
+318 EFAQERVLDKLPTH
-332 QQGRLKLIQ
+332 QKGRLQLIQ

-364 HMDLNRLRAFERVL
+364 HMELDRLTAFERVL
-378 FEFAQPKLAIVTTPN
+378 FEFARPKIAIVTTPN

-398 KFEQLPAGKLRHL
+398 KFENLTVGKLRHP
-411 DHRFEWTRSE
+411 DHRFEWTRVE
-421 FQHWAQEICS
+421 FQTWAQLITDR
-431 NYKYSVEFGSIGEI
+431 YKYSVEFVSIGDV
-445 DPEVGSPTQ
+445 DPDVGSPTQ
-454 MAIFRLELESS
+454 MAIFKTIAS
-465 AIGEILPTS
+465 